1 MNRDNVNGEPESV
14 RSECWVKRQ
23 PPNKGELNMTKMS
36 AASILSFVIGVV
48 IAFSVMRR
56 QNVVM
61 YDTTI
66 LAMFGRQY

>member
-1 MNRDNVNGEPESV
+1 
-14 RSECWVKRQ
+14 
-23 PPNKGELNMTKMS
+23 MTKMS